1 MTALSGTETSPQHHG
16 VGRGRRARAVP
27 PGHEAMARPWR
38 LAIAF
43 VGVTVG
49 LLARLLVANGLSEI
63 TADPLVLAAAATSAI
78 VGLGL
83 TALAAER
90 DRLGPSGLV
99 LVLACGLALGA
110 QQWISPDFADGAL
123 EWNDDGQLA
132 LAALGFGNGLLLGG
146 IVSLAF
152 VRRASTPSVVASL
165 AAGVL
170 VLVANT
176 TFLRQQWPAIMATAV
191 AFGVLLLA
199 WDRAPRHEPVFR
211 PGSDAPRIARAIL
224 SLATGATAGA
234 ALLIWSSQGQDDVGR
249 PMPAV
254 ATALAMVAVALLGLT
269 RLRRGIRQ
277 RRMTQPEWAAWMR
290 EMRGDDPQSELGQ
303 IGGTRGAPG
312 DRTADLPRPL
322 SFPDLRVGEEPD
334 VAESLP
340 LDTPPLDT
348 PPVDTP
354 PVDTAPLD
362 TPPPDTAPAPPVVAP
377 EERTPPEP
385 VFVLLRREPEAAPQP
400 PDPVFATLSKATE
413 SSPGA
418 TVQDLALWLADHD
431 GRNRLVLA
439 VEAMS
444 LDDYDLLPPEV
455 SGATT
460 SALVEA
466 IADRKP
472 GPAVIAPVDGPYL
485 LAGFDDA
492 DMATMTA
499 LHREVGR
506 MVRQPIETI
515 QGTVGLTGAVA
526 IVRPAGGSSLDDV
539 IDAAIAGLIQAHRA
553 RVGSGA
559 R

>member
-1 MTALSGTETSPQHHG
+1 MTALSGAESS
-16 VGRGRRARAVP
+16 RGNDDVVTRRRARAMP

-249 PMPAV
+249 PMPGV

-303 IGGTRGAPG
+303 TGGTRGAPG

-340 LDTPPLDT
+340 LDTP
-348 PPVDTP
+348 
-354 PVDTAPLD
+354 PLD

>member
-38 LAIAF
+38 LAIGF

-49 LLARLLVANGLSEI
+49 LLARLLVANGVSEI
-63 TADPLVLAAAATSAI
+63 TADPVVLAAAAASAL

-90 DRLGPSGLV
+90 DRLGAPGLV

-110 QQWISPDFADGAL
+110 QQWISPDFADGTL

-170 VLVANT
+170 VLVANA
-176 TFLRQQWPAIMATAV
+176 TFLRQQWPAIMATAA

-211 PGSDAPRIARAIL
+211 PGSEAPRIARAIL
-224 SLATGATAGA
+224 SLTTGATAGA
-234 ALLIWSSQGQDDVGR
+234 ALLIWSSRGQDDVGR
-249 PMPAV
+249 SMPAV
-254 ATALAMVAVALLGLT
+254 ATALAMIAVAILGLT

-277 RRMTQPEWAAWMR
+277 RRTTQPEWAAWMR
-290 EMRGDDPQSELGQ
+290 EMSGDEPQSELGQ
-303 IGGTRGAPG
+303 VGSAAWGPG
-312 DRTADLPRPL
+312 YPTADLPRPL
-322 SFPDLRVGEEPD
+322 SFPDLRVDDEPD
-334 VAESLP
+334 IDAPSPPEIRP
-340 LDTPPLDT
+340 PETPQLE
-348 PPVDTP
+348 
-354 PVDTAPLD
+354 
-362 TPPPDTAPAPPVVAP
+362 TPPPETPVPETPAPPAEDEP
-377 EERTPPEP
+377 EERTPREP
-385 VFVLLRREPEAAPQP
+385 VFVLLRREPEAPPRQP
-400 PDPVFATLSKATE
+400 EPGSGAFSEAAGTSPVATL
-413 SSPGA
+413 P
-418 TVQDLALWLADHD
+418 DLAAWLAEND
-431 GRNRLVLA
+431 GRERLVLA

-444 LDDYDLLPPEV
+444 LDDYDQLPPEV

-466 IADRKP
+466 IADRQP
-472 GPAVIAPVDGPYL
+472 RPAVVAPVDGPYL

-492 DMATMTA
+492 DLATITA
-499 LHREVGR
+499 LHREAGR
-506 MVRQPIETI
+506 MVRQPIETA

-526 IVRPAGGSSLDDV
+526 VVRPAEGSSLDDM
-539 IDAAIAGLIQAHRA
+539 IDAAIAGLIQAHRT
-553 RVGSGA
+553 RVEPGA
-559 R
+559 G